1 MDILIDTNVL
11 IDHLQPN
18 PSEAA
23 NAAKILQFCRDK
35 HCNGYMAAHSITNS
49 FYILRKFY
57 SETDR
62 KKMLLALC
70 NLIEVVDLRKDFI
83 KNALNDAAFS
93 DFEDRLQYECAQD
106 VHADYIITRN
116 ISDFTNSTITAI
128 SPADFITLMVNQEQ
142 KIKN

>member
-62 KKMLLALC
+62 KKMLSALC

-83 KNALNDAAFS
+83 KNALNEPRVA
-93 DFEDRLQYECAQD
+93 
-106 VHADYIITRN
+106 T
-116 ISDFTNSTITAI
+116 
-128 SPADFITLMVNQEQ
+128 
-142 KIKN
+142 